1 MKSILPVL
9 FVVIAAGIFFGFID
23 PAYSR
28 VQALRAEE
36 SQFDQALTRSK
47 ELQQVRDQLLSR
59 YNLISQ
65 SNIDRLEKLLPDN
78 VDNVRLILDIDSIA
92 ARYGMRTRNVQ
103 LQSADTRST
112 RGQVGQDDS
121 AYQSV
126 ILTFSVT
133 GSYEVFRS
141 FVEDLERSLRLVDV
155 VGMSFSSTG
164 ATGDTYDYS
173 VSIKTY
179 WLKP

>member
-1 MKSILPVL
+1 MKSLLPVI

-28 VQALRAEE
+28 VQDLREEE

-47 ELQQVRDQLLSR
+47 ELQRVRDQLLSR
-59 YNLISQ
+59 YNVIPQ
-65 SNIDRLEKLLPDN
+65 TDIDRLEKLLPDN
-78 VDNVRLILDIDSIA
+78 IDNVRLILDIDSIA

-103 LQSADTRST
+103 LDNTDTRET
-112 RGQVGQDDS
+112 RGQIGQDERE
-121 AYQSV
+121 YQSV
-126 ILTFSVT
+126 VLSFSVSGPYST
-133 GSYEVFRS
+133 FRS
-141 FVEDLERSLRLVDV
+141 FLEDLERSLRLVDI
-155 VGMSFSSTG
+155 VGVSFSSDESG
-164 ATGDTYDYS
+164 SYDYS

>member
-1 MKSILPVL
+1 MKSLLPIL
-9 FVVIAAGIFFGFID
+9 FVAAAAGIFFGFID

-28 VQALRAEE
+28 VQELRAEE
-36 SQFDQALTRSK
+36 SQFDQALTRSR

-59 YNLISQ
+59 YNVIPEMQ
-65 SNIDRLEKLLPDN
+65 VTRLKKFLPDN

-103 LQSADTRST
+103 LQTTDDRPN
-112 RGQVGQDDS
+112 RGQVGQSDS

-126 ILTFSVT
+126 VVTFSVT
-133 GSYEVFRS
+133 GPYDVFRS
-141 FVEDLERSLRLVDV
+141 FIEDLERSLRLVDII
-155 VGMSFSSTG
+155 GISFSS
-164 ATGDTYDYS
+164 ANTGDVYDYS

-179 WLKP
+179 WLK